1 MDVYDH
7 PNGKADVKETLR
19 KAYFTSAPD
28 VKGDHARKAKKEPET
43 ASPAQPVEKP
53 LNRLLFSLISL
64 TNHRVNMV

>member
-43 ASPAQPVEKP
+43 ASPARWFICGS
-53 LNRLLFSLISL
+53 RLEAPEVVLGLE
-64 TNHRVNMV
+64 R